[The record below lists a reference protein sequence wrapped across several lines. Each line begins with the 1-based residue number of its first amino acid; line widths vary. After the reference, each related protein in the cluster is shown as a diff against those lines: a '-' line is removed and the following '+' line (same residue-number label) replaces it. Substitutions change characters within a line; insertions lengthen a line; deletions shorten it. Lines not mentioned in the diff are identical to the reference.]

1 MQVNR
6 MEIEFWKQ
14 RWIDDQTGFH
24 LDEVNP
30 YLTDY
35 WSALNLSP
43 NSTVLV
49 PMCGKSLD
57 MRWLVAQKF
66 KVLGVECSEKAVD
79 EFFAEQNIN
88 QKVDSY
94 NGYSRHSTDSYNL
107 LLGDF
112 FKLDKE
118 MLSEVKAVYDR
129 ASLVALPEQMRQKY
143 AELLVNELPDKVT
156 MFLVTVDYNQSLM
169 TGPPFSITDEE
180 VQSLYSDHFEIK
192 ILHQKDVI
200 EEQQRFKEKG
210 LDYMIER
217 VYKISR

>member
-1 MQVNR
+1 
-6 MEIEFWKQ
+6 MEIDFWKK
-14 RWIDDQTGFH
+14 RWLDNQTGFH
-24 LDEVNP
+24 LDQANP

-57 MRWLVAQKF
+57 MRWLAEQKL
-66 KVLGVECSEKAVD
+66 KVLGVECSEKAVE
-79 EFFAEQNIN
+79 EFFSEQNIK
-88 QKVDSY
+88 QKIDTHNNY
-94 NGYSRHSTDSYNL
+94 ARHSTDDYSL

-112 FKLDKE
+112 FKLDKKI
-118 MLSEVKAVYDR
+118 LSEVNAVYDR
-129 ASLVALPEQMRQKY
+129 ASLVALPEQMREQY
-143 AELLVNELPDKVT
+143 AKLLVNELPDTVT
-156 MFLVTVDYNQSLM
+156 MLLVTVDFNQSLM
-169 TGPPFSITDEE
+169 SGPPFSITDEE
-180 VQSLYSDHFEIK
+180 VQALYSDHFDIK

>member
-1 MQVNR
+1 
-6 MEIEFWKQ
+6 MEIEFWKK
-14 RWIDDQTGFH
+14 RWLDNQTGFH
-24 LDEVNP
+24 LDQVNP
-30 YLTDY
+30 YLADY

-57 MRWLVAQKF
+57 MRWLAAQNH
-66 KVLGVECSEKAVD
+66 KVLGVECSEKAVE
-79 EFFAEQNIN
+79 EFFTEHNIK
-88 QKVDSY
+88 QQVDSY
-94 NGYSRHSTDSYNL
+94 KHYSRHRKNNYNL

-118 MLSEVKAVYDR
+118 MLSDVAAVYDR
-129 ASLVALPEQMRQKY
+129 ASLVALPEQMRQQY
-143 AELLVNELPDKVT
+143 AELLVNELPDTVT
-156 MFLVTVDYNQSLM
+156 MLLVTVEYKQSLM

-180 VQSLYSDHFEIK
+180 VQSLYSHHFELEV
-192 ILHQKDVI
+192 LHQKDVI

-217 VYKISR
+217 VYKITR